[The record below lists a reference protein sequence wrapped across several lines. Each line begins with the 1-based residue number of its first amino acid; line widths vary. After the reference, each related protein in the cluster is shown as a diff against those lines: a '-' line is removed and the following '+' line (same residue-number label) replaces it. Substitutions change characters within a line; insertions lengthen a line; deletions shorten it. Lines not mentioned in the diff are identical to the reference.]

1 MATRLESIDF
11 CCMIV
16 FLGCKDQEQELLII
30 QFLKLQHMNRRRTDL
45 LEVGESTLDVRKPT
59 VRETTE
65 KWHMIFHYLSLTSSS
80 ILLNSSKQAQ
90 QPAWASPLKNFPIA
104 L

>member
-1 MATRLESIDF
+1 
-11 CCMIV
+11 
-16 FLGCKDQEQELLII
+16 
-30 QFLKLQHMNRRRTDL
+30 MNRRRTDL

-90 QPAWASPLKNFPIA
+90 QPA
-104 L
+104 